1 MPIEAETD
9 RLGTCTCPGAC
20 HRCIYCSPY
29 SSIGAAA
36 FIAEVRQNQSAEIMC
51 AYARVIWGH
60 GRERNRNSKL
70 LHGWYVA
77 GTSRRWHVPHGRLG
91 FLRNNATRKTLSIV
105 NDFSLYNAAICRNPH
120 APIFSNNHYGSRVQ
134 LYCNEKLRS
143 YSITYLSA

>member
-51 AYARVIWGH
+51 TYARVIWGH
-60 GRERNRNSKL
+60 GRMDGSAIETASFYTDGTSPAHL
-70 LHGWYVA
+70 VA
-77 GTSRRWHVPHGRLG
+77 GTFRTVG
-91 FLRNNATRKTLSIV
+91 
-105 NDFSLYNAAICRNPH
+105 
-120 APIFSNNHYGSRVQ
+120 
-134 LYCNEKLRS
+134 
-143 YSITYLSA
+143 